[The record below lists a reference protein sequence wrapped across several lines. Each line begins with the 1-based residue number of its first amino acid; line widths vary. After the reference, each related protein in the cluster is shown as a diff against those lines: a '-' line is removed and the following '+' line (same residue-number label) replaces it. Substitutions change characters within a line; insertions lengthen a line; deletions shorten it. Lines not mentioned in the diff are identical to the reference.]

1 VPEVP
6 EVLRV
11 EGGVAGERTTA
22 TPLPNR
28 TDAAFD
34 ELAQLRR
41 EAGDLGL
48 GGADRLPLTDL
59 RAAVERA
66 RAERG

>member
-1 VPEVP
+1 MPEDP

-34 ELAQLRR
+34 ELDRLRR
-41 EAGDLGL
+41 EAADLDLG
-48 GGADRLPLTDL
+48 GVDRLPLADL